1 MKFMMLVIPPEGYG
15 QLSPETPGPDGHDGL
30 YLPKAEAVAAMAKYN
45 DELHKAGVLVGLNGL
60 HPPSAGAR
68 VTFPG
73 GKPRVQDGPFA
84 EAKELV
90 GGYWLID
97 VESRAAAIDWACKIP
112 PVEDFTIEV
121 RQVEEADVFEGMQE
135 EDSVYNQ
142 YQNKERPQT

>member
-1 MKFMMLVIPPEGYG
+1 MMLVIPAEGYG
-15 QLSPETPGPDGHDGL
+15 DLAPGTPPEP
-30 YLPKAEAVAAMAKYN
+30 EAIAAMARYN
-45 DELHKAGVLVGLNGL
+45 DELDKAGVLVSLNGL

-73 GKPRVQDGPFA
+73 GKPKVQDGPFA

-97 VESRAAAIDWACKIP
+97 VESRDKAIEWACKIP

-121 RQVEEADVFEGMQE
+121 RQVEEGDVFEGLQQE
-135 EDSVYNQ
+135 NSTYDR
-142 YQNKERPQT
+142 YQSKETPKT